1 MAELAFLIAGGVLLV
16 CAAILLMCRRAGIF
30 TESSWFEN
38 DRLKTPHKIGVALSA
53 VIVAL
58 LMGRVLFEYLGL

>member
-1 MAELAFLIAGGVLLV
+1 VIKLALFIAGGILLV
-16 CAAILLMCRRAGIF
+16 CCAILLTGRGAGIF

-38 DRLKTPHKIGVALSA
+38 DRLKTPHKIGVAISA